1 MHSKNKINY
10 QKKKKKKKN
19 DDQEPKI
26 MISKVGQ

>member
-26 MISKVGQ
+26 MISKVGH